1 MNGRVI
7 ILLIGLIGIAWQLAG
22 CAIKNE
28 ELHIVDSLIIVKMEN
43 NKPKV
48 RVASGFDECKWRGKV
63 HFESE
68 DYEIWLKCKIPLNL

>member
-1 MNGRVI
+1 MKSLI
-7 ILLIGLIGIAWQLAG
+7 IIGILAG
-22 CAIKNE
+22 AWILSGCAFKNE
-28 ELHIVDSLIIVKMEN
+28 ELHIANSFVIVKMEN